1 MKDLKSWKELLLS
14 EMRIRR
20 ETLLDIEVNTLSD
33 EEMEAEFDPDYGGT
47 NGGPFTIWTRKTVY
61 FPLCYDGAEWVGSVA
76 RHPDGVPTSH
86 QGGG

>member
-33 EEMEAEFDPDYGGT
+33 EEME
-47 NGGPFTIWTRKTVY
+47 GP
-61 FPLCYDGAEWVGSVA
+61 
-76 RHPDGVPTSH
+76 
-86 QGGG
+86 